1 MLVLTRSLGEG
12 IVLGN
17 GVEIRVSRI
26 CRGEVKL
33 AFSGPR
39 EIRIAREEHST
50 AHVIPREKPA
60 PTLARVVVDRQTAWR
75 LPCAG
80 SVG

>member
-26 CRGEVKL
+26 SRGEVKL

-50 AHVIPREKPA
+50 PREKPV
-60 PTLARVVVDRQTAWR
+60 PTLARVVVDRQTVWR

>member
-26 CRGEVKL
+26 SRGEVKL

-39 EIRIAREEHST
+39 EIRILREEYSS
-50 AHVIPREKPA
+50 VRDRQRVRPRL
-60 PTLARVVVDRQTAWR
+60 TLARVTVDRQTAWM
-75 LPCAG
+75 LPYEG

>member
-26 CRGEVKL
+26 SRGEVKL

-50 AHVIPREKPA
+50 PREKPVL
-60 PTLARVVVDRQTAWR
+60 TLARVVVDRQTAWR

>member
-39 EIRIAREEHST
+39 EIRIAREEHLT
-50 AHVIPREKPA
+50 AREKPA
-60 PTLARVVVDRQTAWR
+60 PTLARVIVDRQTAWR